1 MQNKKEILS
10 YLDSITL
17 IVLAVVFF
25 LFPLLFTSFTS
36 DAFILPKQILLGV
49 GVLVSLFLFGIRTLI
64 EGKLRLRSTPF
75 DLPLFLFALIAFVS
89 SFLSVNRADSL
100 ISFIPLLFAVL
111 LYFVIV
117 NTVRDRQGIL
127 VLAAALLLGTALAA
141 LLSILSFFKVYPLPF
156 EYTHVQFFTP
166 VGSLLDQALLFG
178 IMLPLA
184 AYLAHPSFSALILHG
199 KAESHSNKAEPHN
212 VVFGVGL
219 VAVGAGLIVT
229 LYQLATT
236 QQPLILPF
244 WEGFRIALGSI
255 SRDTARS
262 LQSFLFGSGYG
273 TFLTDFTRFK
283 EATYNSNPKLWSFSF
298 FRSSTFVFELIA
310 TTGFLGLLS
319 YLFIV
324 YRVIR
329 ERWFFLPLV
338 LIGLASFFLPF
349 SYVLQAMLFILLGVF
364 ALIRAQQ
371 NPRRYPMTD
380 LYLVALDQGLL
391 SARPEGNEGGHRT
404 RNSLILPIVFCL
416 LLAGLI
422 LTLGYFS
429 TRFVLS
435 DILFQRSLVAASQNN
450 GGATYQL
457 QREAIAMF
465 PNRDAYYRVFAQTN
479 LALANNLAAAQ
490 PQGSSPSAQTQQ
502 TILTLIQQSINSG
515 RSAVTISPLTSL
527 NWNNLSSIYRSLI
540 GFGQNADQF
549 AILTNQQ
556 AIALDPNNPQ
566 QYINLG
572 GIYYQ
577 LSQWEEAQRNFQIA
591 ITLKNDY
598 ANAYYNLGHALESKG
613 DLQNA
618 LSVYQAV
625 RSLVTNDKESL
636 KAINEEIAALEK
648 KIGEQAKNGGQ
659 NAPEAN
665 PETEQPPLGVNQPET
680 QLPERNP
687 RVEIPGVTVTPT
699 PKASPTPAAG
709 DDTTPSPTPNQ

>member
-1 MQNKKEILS
+1 MQNRKEILS
-10 YLDSITL
+10 YLDSL
-17 IVLAVVFF
+17 NLLVLGAVFF
-25 LFPLLFTSFTS
+25 LFPLLFTSLTS
-36 DAFILPKQILLGV
+36 DAFVLPKQILLGV
-49 GVLVSLFLFGIRTLI
+49 GVLLTLLFFGIRTLV

-75 DLPLFLFALIAFVS
+75 DLPLFIFALVVFVS
-89 SFLSVNRADSL
+89 SFLSLNRADSL
-100 ISFIPLLFAVL
+100 ISFIPLLFAIL

-117 NTVRDRQGIL
+117 NTVRDRRGIL
-127 VLAAALLLGTALAA
+127 ILAAALLLGTALTA
-141 LLSILSFFKVYPLPF
+141 LLTILSFFKIYPLPF
-156 EYTHVQFFTP
+156 QYTHVQFFTP

-178 IMLPLA
+178 IVLPLA
-184 AYLAHPSFSALILHG
+184 AYLAHPAFSAIILHG
-199 KAESHSNKAEPHN
+199 KTEGHNSKAEAHN
-212 VVFGVGL
+212 IVFGIGL
-219 VAVGAGLIVT
+219 VAVAAGLVVS

-255 SRDTARS
+255 SRDTTRA

-283 EATYNSNPKLWSFSF
+283 EVTYNSNPKLWSFSF
-298 FRSSTFVFELIA
+298 FRSSTFFFELLA
-310 TTGFLGLLS
+310 TTGFLGVMS
-319 YLFIV
+319 YLFII

-349 SYVLQAMLFILLGVF
+349 SYIMQAMLFILLALF

-391 SARPEGNEGGHRT
+391 SARPEGHEEAHRT

-416 LLAGLI
+416 LLAALI
-422 LTLGYFS
+422 IALGYFS
-429 TRFVLS
+429 TRFILS
-435 DILFQRSLVAASQNN
+435 DVMFQRSLVAAAQNN

-457 QREAIAMF
+457 QREAITMF
-465 PNRDAYYRVFAQTN
+465 PYRDAYYRVFAQTN

-577 LSQWEEAQRNFQIA
+577 LAQWEEAQRNFQVA

-618 LSVYQAV
+618 LAVYQTV

-636 KAINEEIAALEK
+636 KKISEEIATLEQ
-648 KIGEQAKNGGQ
+648 KIGEQARTGTQ
-659 NAPEAN
+659 PAPTPD
-665 PETEQPPLGVNQPET
+665 PEDEQPPLGVNEPET
-680 QLPERNP
+680 RLPERNP
-687 RVEIPGVTVTPT
+687 RVQIPGVTVTPT
-699 PKASPTPAAG
+699 PTDTEEETTSPTP
-709 DDTTPSPTPNQ
+709 TPNN